1 MNEILN
7 NLETIIMQ
15 KKAEEAQLEKELAW
29 CNKVKEI
36 GNSDIITL
44 TRKLTAGVSKFD
56 HYNNL
61 INEVYVKATSI
72 GVKYFI
78 VAANWLPIFC
88 FATDFEM
95 TRDIPIQGSYV
106 AGKYKGLPIIV
117 SPCLDSFEMICGADT
132 NMPDYNVESID
143 ISKFALIKLDN

>member
-15 KKAEEAQLEKELAW
+15 KKAEEAQFKKELDW
-29 CNKVKEI
+29 CNKLKEI

-61 INEVYVKATSI
+61 INEVYVKASSI
-72 GVKYFI
+72 GAEYFI
-78 VAANWLPIFC
+78 VAANCLPIFC
-88 FATDFEM
+88 FATGFEM
-95 TRDIPIQGSYV
+95 TTNIPIQGSYV
-106 AGKYKGLPIIV
+106 AGTYKGFPIIV
-117 SPCLDSFEMICGADT
+117 SPCLDSFEMICGAGAD
-132 NMPDYNVESID
+132 MPDYNVESID
-143 ISKFALIKLDN
+143 ISKFILIKLYD